1 MQNNQAPALS
11 QSRGLT
17 TFLTIDNPMA
27 PGGSGCKHCGKHLLS
42 LAYSLN
48 FLTLAPFL
56 NI

>member
-42 LAYSLN
+42 LAYFLN
-48 FLTLAPFL
+48 FSTLAPFL